1 MSQCTGDSTLCIH
14 ELVHCAC
21 LTEGQSVSVVLPLDH
36 LQREHADVMPIQ
48 YCSNTLVFVVCC
60 SKWTRCVVKSA
71 MQPST
76 VALIVSDN
84 MQSFTRE
91 LVNVPSSSPNSLQK
105 L

>member
-21 LTEGQSVSVVLPLDH
+21 VTECQCGVTLRP